1 MDQSP
6 APRPKKSRRYTADPQ
21 TVSDSVVLGVFE
33 MPHGAGRPQPAPAT
47 AHATKPATAS
57 QESATDATVPAPAK
71 SLARSKQPDTVLE
84 QRAAEDDPRRWGDT
98 ENDLGE
104 WMKSQRPPH
113 WD

>member
-33 MPHGAGRPQPAPAT
+33 MPHGAGRPSQEPAAAPAT
-47 AHATKPATAS
+47 TSSTASKTPATGPAPVKPAT
-57 QESATDATVPAPAK
+57 P
-71 SLARSKQPDTVLE
+71 SKQPDPVLE
-84 QRAAEDDPRRWGDT
+84 QRAAEDDPRRWGDS